1 MNLNQLIAELSEQ
14 GVNLCADGD
23 ELRIGDP
30 KGVLTLELRDLL
42 SKYETELIM
51 LLRLCNMS
59 ASDTDLPRVRVS
71 GEGDKPLSF
80 AQLGSGNCHTLIK
93 GNRVDLQEVEAALL
107 MTPAVE
113 DAWVLVRETE
123 TEGLQLVAYIVLKG
137 AFNPEHLQSHLQA
150 IIPAAVLPC
159 AYVPLSTLPLT
170 ATGEVDEL
178 ALARLP
184 VIDSDLVSRWEEQL
198 LTQPSIEQVAVV
210 VQEQVSRLP
219 PLHISDLLGDCQA
232 VVGNGSDLLTGSPT
246 HPETSKN
253 KSGSNKPAVSHGEP
267 LQLPADAPTTL
278 AQALHRAAQH
288 SPTKGIVYIQS
299 DGSQINQSYGDLLR
313 EAQRILAGLRKLGL
327 KPQDKVIFQLEQ
339 NQDFIPAFWGC
350 VLGGFVPVPIAIAP
364 TYLQDNSATRK
375 LENAWLMLG
384 RPIVLT
390 SATQAEAINSWSKG
404 LKKENF
410 QLTTVDNLRRCE
422 HDQNWHVSP
431 PDDMALLVLT
441 SGSTGMPKGV
451 VLSHENLLSRTV
463 GSIQMNGFSRDD
475 VTLNWMPLDHVAG
488 IIYFQIRDVYLG
500 CQQIQVPA
508 QLVLREPLLW
518 LDGIEQHRVT
528 ITFAPN
534 FAFGLINNLASEIS
548 QRHWDLS
555 CLKFVLNGAES
566 IVAKT
571 ARRFLEL
578 LAPHQLSPS
587 AMHPAWGM
595 AEVSSGVTYS
605 NNFSVLSTD
614 DDSFVCV
621 GTPIPG
627 VKLRIVDSHNQVVCE
642 DTIGSLQVSGK
653 TVMSGYYNNE
663 ELNREVFTEDGWFRT
678 GDLALINQGCLTITG
693 REKDLIIINGANYYS
708 HEIESTVEELS
719 GVEVSYTAAVAVR
732 GASDHTD
739 KLAIFFSPTVASE
752 AEVVKLTKEIRSQV
766 VQSIGINPDYLVP
779 VEKSAIPKTSIGKIQ
794 RSHLRKSFE
803 VGEFNDILKRVDI
816 LLGNANTIPDWFY
829 QKVWRRKKA
838 AILNTLS
845 RTDVTLVFLDQL
857 GLGTFLCKQLEQ
869 QNLPYVCVSSG
880 SDFAQLS
887 SNHFCLAPSNA
898 DHYQF
903 LLSTLKANNLLLG
916 QILHL
921 WNYQEYGGEISSL
934 EALESAQEQGIYSL
948 LFLVQALAK
957 VQSSENSVRLLLIS
971 SYTQFTQPTDLIAY
985 EKSPVLGVVKTI
997 PQEMPWLNCRH
1008 IDLPPN
1014 QVEVNGDYILQEL
1027 QVLSKE
1033 QEVAYRDGQR
1043 LVAGLEKVDLQK
1055 KSKQELA
1062 FKPGGMY
1069 LITGG
1074 LGGVGVEIAR
1084 YLIKSFNAKLLLVGR
1099 TPLPGKDV
1107 GSSVSTE
1114 MSAKIK
1120 AYQELTQLGDAVVY
1134 EAVDICDFTR
1144 LQQVVEQVKSRW
1156 GCKLDGVIHLAG
1168 IYQEQMLLDETRQ
1181 SLTAMLRPK
1190 VLGGW
1195 VLHQVLVN
1203 QGQGVFISFSSL
1215 MSFFGGATIGA
1226 YVAANTFLESFNQYQ
1241 RSIGLLQSYCFAWT
1255 IWREIGMNKGY
1266 QRQDLTRAQGYYDMS
1281 PQEGLYSFVAG
1292 LYHDQARLIVGLDG
1306 SNPKI
1311 QRFTKESGGLLQ
1323 KLTAYFT
1330 VSNGSSVLGLS
1341 DLMVLDR
1348 FGTTVNCNLVQLP
1361 EMPLTSRGEIARN
1374 LLVRGLTC
1382 LETGDGFA
1390 ARALPVAPRN
1400 EMEWQIAQSWQEV
1413 LGIPQIGIHDNFFE
1427 LGGNS
1432 LVAYQVISRLHEA
1445 FSIELSLNRFF
1456 ASPTVAGLQQ
1466 SIEALRI
1473 AAQEW
1478 SVSVDDAENKYE
1490 EGVV

>member
-1 MNLNQLIAELSEQ
+1 
-14 GVNLCADGD
+14 
-23 ELRIGDP
+23 
-30 KGVLTLELRDLL
+30 
-42 SKYETELIM
+42 
-51 LLRLCNMS
+51 
-59 ASDTDLPRVRVS
+59 
-71 GEGDKPLSF
+71 
-80 AQLGSGNCHTLIK
+80 
-93 GNRVDLQEVEAALL
+93 
-107 MTPAVE
+107 
-113 DAWVLVRETE
+113 
-123 TEGLQLVAYIVLKG
+123 
-137 AFNPEHLQSHLQA
+137 
-150 IIPAAVLPC
+150 
-159 AYVPLSTLPLT
+159 
-170 ATGEVDEL
+170 
-178 ALARLP
+178 
-184 VIDSDLVSRWEEQL
+184 
-198 LTQPSIEQVAVV
+198 
-210 VQEQVSRLP
+210 
-219 PLHISDLLGDCQA
+219 
-232 VVGNGSDLLTGSPT
+232 
-246 HPETSKN
+246 
-253 KSGSNKPAVSHGEP
+253 
-267 LQLPADAPTTL
+267 
-278 AQALHRAAQH
+278 
-288 SPTKGIVYIQS
+288 
-299 DGSQINQSYGDLLR
+299 
-313 EAQRILAGLRKLGL
+313 
-327 KPQDKVIFQLEQ
+327 
-339 NQDFIPAFWGC
+339 
-350 VLGGFVPVPIAIAP
+350 
-364 TYLQDNSATRK
+364 
-375 LENAWLMLG
+375 
-384 RPIVLT
+384 
-390 SATQAEAINSWSKG
+390 
-404 LKKENF
+404 
-410 QLTTVDNLRRCE
+410 
-422 HDQNWHVSP
+422 
-431 PDDMALLVLT
+431 
-441 SGSTGMPKGV
+441 
-451 VLSHENLLSRTV
+451 
-463 GSIQMNGFSRDD
+463 
-475 VTLNWMPLDHVAG
+475 
-488 IIYFQIRDVYLG
+488 
-500 CQQIQVPA
+500 
-508 QLVLREPLLW
+508 
-518 LDGIEQHRVT
+518 
-528 ITFAPN
+528 
-534 FAFGLINNLASEIS
+534 
-548 QRHWDLS
+548 
-555 CLKFVLNGAES
+555 
-566 IVAKT
+566 
-571 ARRFLEL
+571 
-578 LAPHQLSPS
+578 
-587 AMHPAWGM
+587 
-595 AEVSSGVTYS
+595 
-605 NNFSVLSTD
+605 
-614 DDSFVCV
+614 
-621 GTPIPG
+621 
-627 VKLRIVDSHNQVVCE
+627 
-642 DTIGSLQVSGK
+642 
-653 TVMSGYYNNE
+653 
-663 ELNREVFTEDGWFRT
+663 
-678 GDLALINQGCLTITG
+678 
-693 REKDLIIINGANYYS
+693 
-708 HEIESTVEELS
+708 
-719 GVEVSYTAAVAVR
+719 
-732 GASDHTD
+732 
-739 KLAIFFSPTVASE
+739 
-752 AEVVKLTKEIRSQV
+752 
-766 VQSIGINPDYLVP
+766 
-779 VEKSAIPKTSIGKIQ
+779 
-794 RSHLRKSFE
+794 
-803 VGEFNDILKRVDI
+803 
-816 LLGNANTIPDWFY
+816 
-829 QKVWRRKKA
+829 
-838 AILNTLS
+838 
-845 RTDVTLVFLDQL
+845 
-857 GLGTFLCKQLEQ
+857 
-869 QNLPYVCVSSG
+869 
-880 SDFAQLS
+880 
-887 SNHFCLAPSNA
+887 
-898 DHYQF
+898 
-903 LLSTLKANNLLLG
+903 LLSTLKANNLLIG

-1478 SVSVDDAENKYE
+1478 SVPVDDAENKYE